1 MLHSVC
7 LFSRGWASAM
17 GTKKNMQTTRFT
29 NEELQIIKQIF
40 ADSEDDKM
48 LKILRKIFLQ
58 LPIDAVEMAIVHT
71 TFRKQTEIMVVIR
84 KMFLPELDG
93 NAPILQ
99 CGNAW
104 SFFSPRIEDL
114 DLDKAELQIK
124 SRRNVIDYLRQQLD
138 FLETEKDQ
146 HIVFTDFINAPGNVF
161 DRENDET
168 DSIYIGLIAH
178 NFIINYVEQ
187 RLNEIK
193 ILAGRKDET
202 PEETIE
208 RLKRDSN
215 K

>member
-1 MLHSVC
+1 
-7 LFSRGWASAM
+7 
-17 GTKKNMQTTRFT
+17 MQKTRFT

-48 LKILRKIFLQ
+48 LKILRKVFFQ
-58 LPIDAVEMAIVHT
+58 LPMDAVEMSIVKT
-71 TFRKQTEIMVVIR
+71 TFYKQAGTMAAIR
-84 KMFLPELDG
+84 KMFLPDLDG

-114 DLDKAELQIK
+114 DLDRAELQIK
-124 SRRNVIDYLRQQLD
+124 SRRNVIEYLRQQLD

-146 HIVFTDFINAPGNVF
+146 YIVFTDFINF
-161 DRENDET
+161 DKKSDDP
-168 DSIYIGLIAH
+168 DSTYIGLITH

-202 PEETIE
+202 PDETIE
-208 RLKRDSN
+208 RLQRDSN

>member
-1 MLHSVC
+1 
-7 LFSRGWASAM
+7 
-17 GTKKNMQTTRFT
+17 MQTTRFT

-58 LPIDAVEMAIVHT
+58 LPMDATEAAITEM
-71 TFRKQTEIMVVIR
+71 TFKGKPESMAMAAIR
-84 KMFLPELDG
+84 KMFLPDLDG

-114 DLDKAELQIK
+114 DLDRAELQIK
-124 SRRNVIDYLRQQLD
+124 SRRNVIEYLRQQLD
-138 FLETEKDQ
+138 FLETGKDQ
-146 HIVFTDFINAPGNVF
+146 HIILTDFIDFNRKSDDP
-161 DRENDET
+161 
-168 DSIYIGLIAH
+168 DSTYVGLITH

-208 RLKRDSN
+208 RLKRNSN

>member
-1 MLHSVC
+1 MLHSAC

-40 ADSEDDKM
+40 AESENDKM
-48 LKILRKIFLQ
+48 LKILRKAFLQ
-58 LPIDAVEMAIVHT
+58 LPIDAAEMAIIEV
-71 TFRKQTEIMVVIR
+71 TFRKQPETIATIR

-104 SFFSPRIEDL
+104 SFFSPRIEDF
-114 DLDKAELQIK
+114 DLGRAELQIK
-124 SRRNVIDYLRQQLD
+124 ARKNVIDYLEQQID
-138 FLETEKDQ
+138 FLGEGKNQ
-146 HIVFTDFINAPGNVF
+146 NVLFTDFIDYGRKRDDP
-161 DRENDET
+161 DT
-168 DSIYIGLIAH
+168 TYIGLIAH

-187 RLNEIK
+187 RLNDIK

-202 PEETIE
+202 PEETIQ
-208 RLKRDSN
+208 RLQQNSN

>member
-1 MLHSVC
+1 
-7 LFSRGWASAM
+7 
-17 GTKKNMQTTRFT
+17 MQKTRFT

-48 LKILRKIFLQ
+48 LKILRKVFFQ
-58 LPIDAVEMAIVHT
+58 LPMDAVEMSIVKT
-71 TFRKQTEIMVVIR
+71 TFYKQAGTMAAIR
-84 KMFLPELDG
+84 KMFLPDLDG

-202 PEETIE
+202 PEETIQ
-208 RLKRDSN
+208 RLQQNSN

>member
-1 MLHSVC
+1 
-7 LFSRGWASAM
+7 
-17 GTKKNMQTTRFT
+17 MQTTRFT

-58 LPIDAVEMAIVHT
+58 LPMDAAEMAIVQT
-71 TFRKQTEIMVVIR
+71 TFRKQTETMAAIR
-84 KMFLPELDG
+84 KMFLPDLDG

-114 DLDKAELQIK
+114 DLDRAELQIK
-124 SRRNVIDYLRQQLD
+124 SRRNVIEYLRQQLD
-138 FLETEKDQ
+138 FLETGKDQ
-146 HIVFTDFINAPGNVF
+146 HIILTDFIDFNRKSDDP
-161 DRENDET
+161 
-168 DSIYIGLIAH
+168 DSTYFGLITH